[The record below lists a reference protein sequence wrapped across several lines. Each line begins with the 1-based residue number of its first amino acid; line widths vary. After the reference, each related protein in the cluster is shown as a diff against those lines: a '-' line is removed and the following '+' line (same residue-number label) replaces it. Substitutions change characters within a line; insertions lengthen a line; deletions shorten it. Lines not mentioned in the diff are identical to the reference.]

1 MNFIKKHKVIF
12 IILVILIAII
22 LIIGIN
28 NKKKSLNRVESI
40 PSDIIS
46 KVSAFFYD
54 GANRI
59 SNGFKGLFSKED
71 TKSKIKDLEE
81 QITIL
86 KDKNKDLETVIMR
99 SSYLKKEYNLLRN
112 TKYDLVKA
120 KIASMDPSEWYKRF
134 TINKGKNDG
143 IQNGDIIVGAS
154 EIQNN
159 VYVEGLL
166 GKVTDAS
173 NDSSRVI
180 SLNDDKFK
188 VSFNILRNNE
198 SGVMGG
204 TYDGDLQG
212 YMFDNNA
219 DVLLGDKLITS
230 NSSDEYPANI
240 YIGEVSEVIN
250 DDSNL
255 KKIIKIKAAVDIKD
269 LSNVFIIK
277 R

>member
-1 MNFIKKHKVIF
+1 MNFIKKHKLIF
-12 IILVILIAII
+12 LI
-22 LIIGIN
+22 LIIILSIVLIISIN
-28 NKKKSLNRVESI
+28 NKKKGLNKLESI

-46 KVSAFFYD
+46 KVSSFFYD
-54 GANRI
+54 GANSI
-59 SNGFKGLFSKED
+59 ANGFKSMFTKDDS
-71 TKSKIKDLEE
+71 KSKIKDLEE
-81 QITIL
+81 QVKIL
-86 KDKNKDLETVIMR
+86 EEKNRELETVIMR
-99 SSYLKKEYNLLRN
+99 APYLKKEYNLLQN
-112 TKYDLVKA
+112 TKFDLTKA
-120 KIASMDPSEWYKRF
+120 KIASIDPEEWYKRF
-134 TINKGKNDG
+134 TINKGKKDG
-143 IQNGDIIVGAS
+143 IKNGDILVGAS

-159 VYVEGLL
+159 VYIEGLL

-180 SLNDDKFK
+180 SINDEKFK

-204 TYDGDLQG
+204 TYDGSLEG

-230 NSSDEYPANI
+230 SSSDEYPANI

-250 DDSNL
+250 DESNL
-255 KKIIKIKAAVDIKD
+255 KKIIKIKTAVDIKD
-269 LSNVFIIK
+269 ISNAFIIK